1 MGFYLLRSL
10 LCSLS
15 FPSRRR
21 SSTMDLREEVHE
33 LLGSIERYNPN
44 NLDIFIEYA
53 KATFDENE
61 YDLDVYLT
69 ILKLFQF
76 NAGRFDLNT
85 TVAVLTKTLMGMPD
99 NDFTLA
105 LALVAPEHHEKPE
118 IKKVV
123 YLAQLLETCRM
134 AEFWTY
140 LSDNRDVMSVKML
153 NHDEDDQEIYLD
165 ANLTGFENKMRQYV
179 AHIIGV
185 TYQEVVASVATEM
198 LGGLSGAELKEYA
211 AAHGWTMSDDGK
223 TLKVGNKSETIKSK
237 DIVETIEFGSL
248 SSLMA
253 ATQGR

>member
-140 LSDNRDVMSVKML
+140 L
-153 NHDEDDQEIYLD
+153 
-165 ANLTGFENKMRQYV
+165 
-179 AHIIGV
+179 
-185 TYQEVVASVATEM
+185 EVVASVATEM

>member
-153 NHDEDDQEIYLD
+153 NHDEDDQE
-165 ANLTGFENKMRQYV
+165 
-179 AHIIGV
+179 
-185 TYQEVVASVATEM
+185 VVASVATEM